1 MPKRSISGAKKKYF
15 SLTYC
20 SRANPN
26 LARADID
33 SIISVSRVKNPRQ
46 MITGWLVYGSG
57 IFFQWLEGWREDVE
71 RLMVSIRADT
81 RHDSIVVLNES
92 EEVGE
97 RLFADW
103 DMELVSADDIR
114 QVLVDAIGESTD
126 TKNQATLRILLK
138 EVDSR
143 GLKPGLINNLIDL

>member
-1 MPKRSISGAKKKYF
+1 MPNRSKIGGKKKIF

-26 LARADID
+26 LVSADID
-33 SIISVSRVKNPRQ
+33 SIISVSRVKNPSQ
-46 MITGWLVYGSG
+46 KITGWLVCGSG
-57 IFFQWLEGWREDVE
+57 LFFQWLEGSRDDVK

-81 RHDSIVVLNES
+81 RHDTIVVLSES

-97 RLFADW
+97 RLFGDW

-114 QVLVDAIGESTD
+114 EVLVDAISDSTE
-126 TKNQATLRILLK
+126 TKNQEALRTLLK

-143 GLKPGLINNLIDL
+143 ELKPGLINNLIDL